1 MQIIKVGD
9 EFRVKMSR
17 REARKMVAY
26 LENYLAWFQAV
37 AVPLYAQVF
46 APSNTAC
53 TLTCVGECP
62 VKLVYG

>member
-53 TLTCVGECP
+53 AANADSESNPAVSSG
-62 VKLVYG
+62 